1 MKKIHLYIYMMLAA
15 MSITSCTHRVAEK
28 PDHEVETL
36 AELFDSLTN
45 RGTPVSHA
53 LRCFRDSTMTDEYTI
68 FTVIED
74 TTQMTDMTDKDW
86 YRHAADNQRFLL
98 RNATYLVE
106 KLCETAVE
114 SYRYST
120 PDSVDYS
127 ITIAKEP
134 RKMMTFRHY
143 RDERNADC
151 MVLFYTIQ
159 KPTKAVP
166 KQGNPKPMQTLLKRF
181 LAEQKGVRLYPVHY
195 EWEQG
200 VPFPSEGEFCNSFT
214 MRMGRGA
221 DSLAASLV
229 TGTHYV
235 IPVKGYEQVQEL
247 ENELCNRMIRLST
260 EQPVVGSILQT
271 AALPGCEKRRLQHYW
286 QYSTIQGKRQLV
298 YQLETQGFGNNT
310 TEGYSNALH
319 ILELNTAEAP
329 RLTIPLNWW
338 VVMRTH
344 NTKIFYKDEWKEH
357 I

>member
-53 LRCFRDSTMTDEYTI
+53 LRCFRDSTMMDEYTI

-74 TTQMTDMTDKDW
+74 TTQMTDKTDKDW
-86 YRHAADNQRFLL
+86 HRHAADNQRFLL

-106 KLCETAVE
+106 KLCRSAQE
-114 SYRYST
+114 SYRYTT

-143 RDERNADC
+143 RGERNADC
-151 MVLFYTIQ
+151 MVLYYTIK
-159 KPTKAVP
+159 KPAKAT
-166 KQGNPKPMQTLLKRF
+166 PKPCNPEPIQALLKQF
-181 LAEQKGVRLYPVHY
+181 LAEQKDVKQYPVNY
-195 EWEQG
+195 EWDKG
-200 VPFPSEGEFCNSFT
+200 VPFPNEGVFYTSF
-214 MRMGRGA
+214 RRHCGRGA

-229 TGTHYV
+229 TGTHYI
-235 IPVKGYEQVQEL
+235 IPAKGYEQVQEL
-247 ENELCNRMIRLST
+247 ENELCDRMIRLST
-260 EQPVVGSILQT
+260 EQPVVGSVLQT

-286 QYSTIQGKRQLV
+286 QYSTIQGKWQLV
-298 YQLETQGFGNNT
+298 YQLETQGFGN
-310 TEGYSNALH
+310 NALH

-344 NTKIFYKDEWKEH
+344 NTKIFSLDEWKEH